1 MSDIVQE
8 ITADEENTSSALRHP
23 LWIAVTIWDF
33 LIWFVL
39 VIMANKEH
47 AMIFQE
53 YDNGNCNL
61 MDMESSEWPLVKIVM
76 ILIELLVIIFLL
88 CCLPSLSRDLYRSNR
103 LPTYM
108 KFLIGMLIFSQSAN
122 QILRLV
128 QIVITRPNFQQ
139 TFAVT
144 FFYTFMLREVCSY
157 VQPLVLTFVTTL
169 LLAEILS
176 CSFRQSATKF
186 RFAAPI
192 FFLSPIIS
200 TAFVS
205 TMNVL
210 STPIEK
216 MFTIRFFVYFLL
228 FLLQIFVSFHSS
240 RMSRRPNLNK
250 KTQGIALR
258 RSYRRAVRASRYMR
272 VQLNIF
278 AHFLPTS
285 LAFYISYRIALPNC
299 QAVWFQLGETAAELL
314 ITSSFMFSLFNFSH
328 LIGGSV
334 HRFIAHLMPSKR
346 MVSTASTEPFAYN
359 TETLNAQSDEM
370 GCFCSKSRQ
379 SPKKVGR
386 STANRFENAGCG
398 EVLGQS
404 SGVNLTFGS
413 SRPQRKNAV
422 STADATYQL
431 SDFDYPL
438 ERQTVE
444 ELAANDHL
452 EVNQREQRAV
462 LADAAN
468 RRMNSQ
474 KNRGLTAG
482 QRRIREEAQ
491 REYEA
496 EKRRFSNSEK
506 PFDKDD
512 SVDHKMSEQSNAVA
526 SVLFTCQGLG
536 NQKPM
541 PKDKLLIKIEEVLRD
556 RLISEPLESSIKMI
570 WTLNERTRIDQG
582 VQLLVRYINN
592 VLADPSDP
600 KFRSIKTSNK
610 SYIEK
615 ILSLK
620 GGPEL
625 MKAIG
630 FLEQQDK
637 NNEISLVLADPTD
650 ESLES
655 LKYAIQSLED
665 GSALSIKLF
674 RDPKVFRLD
683 ADKPIPQP
691 EIPSDFFDLTIEE
704 LKKEQK
710 QRTETVEQL
719 CNLRTSHKNEGTS
732 CRKFKGVFMT
742 REKFGSVRQFLSEM
756 LAEPSD
762 QFVLTAPT
770 AQTHFVDVERTL
782 NDYDLVP
789 TAVIHFAWSQDE
801 LDHLKSLGKEPS
813 YLRAEY
819 EQQASTL

>member
-1 MSDIVQE
+1 
-8 ITADEENTSSALRHP
+8 
-23 LWIAVTIWDF
+23 
-33 LIWFVL
+33 
-39 VIMANKEH
+39 
-47 AMIFQE
+47 MIFQE

-76 ILIELLVIIFLL
+76 ILIELLTRANCDHKTELSTNVRSHFLL
-88 CCLPSLSRDLYRSNR
+88 HFHVTRSL
-103 LPTYM
+103 
-108 KFLIGMLIFSQSAN
+108 F
-122 QILRLV
+122 
-128 QIVITRPNFQQ
+128 
-139 TFAVT
+139 
-144 FFYTFMLREVCSY
+144 
-157 VQPLVLTFVTTL
+157 PLVLTFVTTL

-192 FFLSPIIS
+192 FFLS
-200 TAFVS
+200 
-205 TMNVL
+205 
-210 STPIEK
+210 
-216 MFTIRFFVYFLL
+216 
-228 FLLQIFVSFHSS
+228 LQIFVSFHSS

-299 QAVWFQLGETAAELL
+299 QALGETAAELL